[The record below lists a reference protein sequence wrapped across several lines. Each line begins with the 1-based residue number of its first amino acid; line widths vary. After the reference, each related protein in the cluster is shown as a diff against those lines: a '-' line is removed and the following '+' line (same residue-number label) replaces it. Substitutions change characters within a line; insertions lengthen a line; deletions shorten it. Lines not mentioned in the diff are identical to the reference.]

1 LWVGDVGQDK
11 FEEVC
16 LVKRGENHG
25 WNVREAFVPFSDE
38 YHRDGETYSEPLFA
52 YEQGLGFPVTGGQ
65 VYRGDPDSSFYDA
78 YIFGDYNTRRVWGL
92 RQRDDELLAV
102 RELGTAPGGIA
113 SFGVDDRGELLL
125 VTYGGTIFHPD
136 LSQTEFE

>member
-1 LWVGDVGQDK
+1 MARQSTDRAQTWS
-11 FEEVC
+11 
-16 LVKRGENHG
+16 
-25 WNVREAFVPFSDE
+25 EATVLNIPPYQKTISV
-38 YHRDGETYSEPLFA
+38 
-52 YEQGLGFPVTGGQ
+52 VTTLHALSG
-65 VYRGDPDSSFYDA
+65 
-78 YIFGDYNTRRVWGL
+78 
-92 RQRDDELLAV
+92 DDELLAV